1 MRIRLTCYL
10 LLLISLPL
18 ILAGW
23 LPDDELDD
31 SYVVI
36 LGTKLNEDGTPSKLL
51 QNRLDAA
58 RSYEGQ
64 DVHYIVSGA
73 GEAAVMKSY
82 LMENGIEEENILVE
96 DQAANTYENI
106 VFSVELLPDR
116 LSSFTLISSDF
127 HVYRAQAMASSLG
140 YDVHAVSA
148 DTPFF
153 DRLYWQVREVA
164 ALAKYWIIGR

>member
-10 LLLISLPL
+10 ILLLTLPL

-31 SYVVI
+31 SYIVI

-58 RSYEGQ
+58 TSYERQ

-73 GEAAVMKSY
+73 GEAHVMKAY
-82 LMENGIEEENILVE
+82 LIDKGIEAEDILIE

-106 VFSVELLPDR
+106 VFSVELLPDH

-140 YDVHAVSA
+140 YDVQVVSA

-164 ALAKYWIIGR
+164 ALAKFWLIGH

>member
-1 MRIRLTCYL
+1 MRIRLICYL
-10 LLLISLPL
+10 ILLMTMPL

-23 LPDDELDD
+23 LPDDDLDD

-58 RSYEGQ
+58 VSYEGQ

-73 GEAAVMKSY
+73 GEAEVMKDY
-82 LMENGIEEENILVE
+82 LIDKGIEEENILIE

-106 VFSVELLPDR
+106 MFSVKLLPNR

-153 DRLYWQVREVA
+153 DRLYWQAREVA
-164 ALAKYWIIGR
+164 ALAKYWLLGH

>member
-10 LLLISLPL
+10 LLLITLPL

-23 LPDDELDD
+23 LPDDEPAD

-58 RSYEGQ
+58 MSYEGQ

-73 GEAAVMKSY
+73 GEAAVMKAY
-82 LMENGIEEENILVE
+82 LIEKGIEEENILIE

-106 VFSVELLPDR
+106 IFSADLLPDG

-140 YDVHAVSA
+140 YDVRVVSA

-164 ALAKYWIIGR
+164 ALTKYWIIG